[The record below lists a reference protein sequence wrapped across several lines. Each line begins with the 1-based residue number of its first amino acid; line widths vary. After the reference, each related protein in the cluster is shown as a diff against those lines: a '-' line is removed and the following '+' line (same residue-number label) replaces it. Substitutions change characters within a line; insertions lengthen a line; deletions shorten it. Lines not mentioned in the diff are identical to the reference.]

1 MRDHSPVVIDQFNGL
16 WMKGDPESTPIDH
29 FSSGQNFQ
37 FIARSNGIKTRDG
50 LDMHQDVA
58 VPIGNVVRIYNYI
71 TQSAN
76 TLLALTYDGTTGN
89 IYHVVND
96 TTIYGPI
103 LTKTGME
110 DFAFVPYAGRAYIS
124 PFKSYV
130 VNGLNVE
137 KGLQN
142 EFVYVYDGTGVAAR
156 KAAGANAAG
165 TLVVANGSAG
175 VTDTGLHVFGV
186 VGETDTGYLSPPIA
200 FVTFTMD
207 GTHEL
212 NFSAI
217 PVFTGSQWIKRHIVS
232 SIAIPT
238 YNGNP
243 TGYKQFF
250 IPNATINNNVSTTL
264 SGVEFFDG
272 ELLEDASHLL
282 ENFAEIPAGAVL
294 NIYHG
299 RLLVGATYDDISIFL
314 VSEEGEPE
322 AINQI
327 SGILVVP
334 LDGNAVTNAQE
345 MRDVLFVTK
354 RNRIFSYVDNSDVP
368 SSWPS
373 TIVDQAIG
381 APVHGIA
388 TVIDSGGTSIDFLV
402 LASYAGII
410 IFNGRII
417 KPELTFKIDKGLW
430 LLLNTNDFRKIQLVL
445 DPIKQILYC
454 VLPSGDLLVGDYS
467 NGFDAKGIRWVVW
480 TFNIR
485 VTTIALVNINDLII
499 AADAANWPV

>member
-50 LDMHQDVA
+50 IDRHQNVVA
-58 VPIGNVVRIYNYI
+58 PLGNVVRVYNYI
-71 TQSAN
+71 TQSQN
-76 TLLALTYDGTTGN
+76 TLLALTWDGTTGK
-89 IYHVVND
+89 IYHVVNS

-103 LTKTGME
+103 LTKVGME
-110 DFAFVPYAGRAYIS
+110 DFAFVPWAGRAYIS

-137 KGLQN
+137 KGLSG
-142 EFVYVYDGTGVAAR
+142 EFLYVYDGTGTASR
-156 KAAGANAAG
+156 KAAGTAASG

-175 VTDTGLHVFGV
+175 TTDTGLHVFAV

-200 FVTFTMD
+200 FATFTLD
-207 GTHEL
+207 GTHKID
-212 NFSAI
+212 FSAI
-217 PVFTGSQWIKRHIVS
+217 PVFVGSQWIKRHIVS
-232 SIAIPT
+232 SIKVPT

-243 TGYKQFF
+243 SGYTLYF
-250 IPNATINNNVSTTL
+250 IPSATINNNVGTTL

-272 ELLEDASHLL
+272 ELLENASHLAD
-282 ENFAEIPAGAVL
+282 NFAEIPAGAVL

-299 RLLVGATYDDISIFL
+299 RLLVGATYNDISIVL

-327 SGILVVP
+327 SGFLVVP
-334 LDGNAVTNAQE
+334 LDGNAITNAQE

-354 RNRIFSYVDNSDVP
+354 RNRIVSYVDNGDVP

-388 TVIDSGGTSIDFLV
+388 TVIDSGGTSIDFLIF
-402 LASYAGII
+402 ASYAGII
-410 IFNGRII
+410 IFNGRIV

-430 LLLNTNDFRKIQLVL
+430 LLLDRNNFRKIQIVI
-445 DPIKQILYC
+445 DPIKQMLYC
-454 VLPSGDLLVGDYS
+454 VLPDGTLLVGDYS
-467 NGFDAKGIRWVVW
+467 NGLDAKNIRWVIW

-485 VTTIALVNINDLII
+485 VTAIALVNINDLII
-499 AADAANWPV
+499 AGDAANWP